1 MIELKKVSKKFGETR
16 ALENISFSVKSGE
29 IIGLLGPNGAGK
41 TTTLRLIAGV
51 LPPSSGQIFIENK
64 ELKNSSQKLKKLIGY
79 LPERNPLYD
88 EMTVEEFLRFWAE
101 IKGLLGNTKKRAIDF
116 VVKHTGIAE
125 VFYRPISE
133 ISKGYRQRVGLSQAI
148 LTKPDILLLDEPT
161 EGLDPNQRKEIKKLI
176 KSLGKNRTIIISSHV
191 LSEVAQIADRVI
203 IIHKGKIVG
212 DDTVLNLKKSSSGNA
227 IIEVEVRGSGV
238 VSGLKKLSG
247 VKSVKNTKKD
257 YYVVEVQGQEDIRE
271 NIFKTA
277 VKQRWLI
284 LTMFLVET
292 QLEDVFAQLTKK

>member
-1 MIELKKVSKKFGETR
+1 MIELKKVSKRFGETR

-41 TTTLRLIAGV
+41 TTSLRLIAGV

-101 IKGLLGNTKKRAIDF
+101 IKGLLGNAKKRAIDF

-212 DDTVLNLKKSSSGNA
+212 DDTVSNLKKASSGNTTV
-227 IIEVEVRGSGV
+227 EVEIRGSGV

-257 YYVVEVQGQEDIRE
+257 YYIVEVQGQEDIRE